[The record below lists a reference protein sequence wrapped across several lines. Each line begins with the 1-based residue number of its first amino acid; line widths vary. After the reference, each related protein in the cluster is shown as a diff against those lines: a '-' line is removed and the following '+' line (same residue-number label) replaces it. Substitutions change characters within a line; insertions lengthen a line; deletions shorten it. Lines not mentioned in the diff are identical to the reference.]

1 MPQHERYEQEG
12 YISVY
17 TRQLI
22 ELSEHLT
29 AFEVHDIRQRLV
41 LIIRKFIMLTHATG
55 EHDDPEDLP
64 GQAVGAVDVGDA
76 VRARVHRRV
85 LDRRLDT
92 LTAHLLCMGALY
104 RCRHGNTSSTQ
115 CTCVCVQNCMYIL
128 VVVDDDPRPVC
139 TKQLVSVNIIRL
151 MTQIVSKSMG

>member
-76 VRARVHRRV
+76 VRARVHCRV
-85 LDRRLDT
+85 LDRRLDA

-104 RCRHGNTSSTQ
+104 RCRHDNNMNSIQ
-115 CTCVCVQNCMYIL
+115 YTCDMYVCKLHVHSACCGR
-128 VVVDDDPRPVC
+128 RPVC
-139 TKQLVSVNIIRL
+139 TKQLVSVNIIR
-151 MTQIVSKSMG
+151 